1 MDKFVITGGQ
11 PLEGTLSVAGSKN
24 AVLAL
29 MPATLLA
36 PGIYRIRRTPN
47 LRDVWTMSRLLATLG
62 VHVELSQN
70 GELFIDSRSVSG
82 FEAPYEHVKK
92 MRASIYVLGP
102 LLARYGRA
110 RVSLPGGCAFGP
122 RPVDLHLKGMEK
134 LGAEITIE
142 HGYINAR
149 ADRLR
154 GAPIHLDVPSVGAT
168 VNILYAA
175 SLAEGTTVLTNAAI
189 EPEVTAL
196 AHMLCAM
203 GARIEGIGTSTLHI
217 EGVLALEPVSTIENI
232 PDRIE
237 TATFLIAVAMT
248 RGRIRLVDSN
258 PYHLGTVLDKLEEVG
273 CILDVSGSTIELR
286 CNGTLQPSTVTTA
299 PYPGFPTDVQA
310 LWAALMLTADGSSRV
325 TDTIYP
331 TRFGYVPE
339 LRRLGAEI
347 EVVDNTAIISGNAQ
361 LLGATVMSSD
371 LRASASLVLAGLVA
385 QGQTEVLRI
394 YHLDRGYERMEE
406 RLRQIGAHIERV
418 QTDEY

>member
-1 MDKFVITGGQ
+1 MDKFIIEGGHA
-11 PLEGTLSVAGSKN
+11 LRGSLRVAGSKN

-36 PGIYRIRRTPN
+36 PGIHRIRRTPN

-62 VHVELSQN
+62 AHVELDPA
-70 GELFIDSRSVSG
+70 GELFIDTRSITR

-134 LGAEITIE
+134 LGATITIE
-142 HGYINAR
+142 HGYINAH
-149 ADRLR
+149 AERLR
-154 GAPIHLDVPSVGAT
+154 GAAIHFDVPSVGAT

-175 SLAEGTTVLTNAAI
+175 SLADGETVITNAAM

-196 AHMLCAM
+196 ARMLVGM
-203 GARIEGIGTSTLHI
+203 GAQIDGIGTSTLRI
-217 EGVLALEPVSTIENI
+217 VGVPALEPLPSVENI

-237 TATFLIAVAMT
+237 AATFLIAAAIT
-248 RGRIRLVDSN
+248 RGTVRLTDVN
-258 PYHLGTVLDKLEEVG
+258 PYHLGTVLDKLEEIG
-273 CILDVSGSTIELR
+273 CSLDINGSTIELR
-286 CNGTLQPSTVTTA
+286 CNGDLQPTTVTTA

-310 LWAALMLTADGSSRV
+310 QWASLMMTASGSSRV

-339 LRRLGAEI
+339 LRRLGANI
-347 EVVDNTAIISGNAQ
+347 DVVENTAIISGNTRLQ
-361 LLGATVMSSD
+361 GATVMSSD
-371 LRASASLVLAGLVA
+371 LRASASLILAGLA
-385 QGQTEVLRI
+385 AEGQTEVLRI
-394 YHLDRGYERMEE
+394 YHLDRGYERMEQ
-406 RLRQIGAHIERV
+406 RLQSLGARIERV
-418 QTDEY
+418 PTDEY

>member
-1 MDKFVITGGQ
+1 MDKFIIEGGQ
-11 PLEGTLSVAGSKN
+11 PLRGTLRVAGSKN

-36 PGIYRIRRTPN
+36 PGVYRIRRTPN

-62 VHVELSQN
+62 AHVELDN
-70 GELFIDSRSVSG
+70 AGDLFLDTRTITT

-122 RPVDLHLKGMEK
+122 RPVDLHLKGMER
-134 LGAEITIE
+134 LGAEISIE

-149 ADRLR
+149 AERLR
-154 GAPIHLDVPSVGAT
+154 GAAIHLDIPSVGAT

-175 SLAEGTTVLTNAAI
+175 SLAEGETVLTNAAI

-196 AHMLCAM
+196 AQMLSAM
-203 GARIEGIGTSTLHI
+203 GAHIEGIGTSTLRI
-217 EGVLALEPVSTIENI
+217 EGVPALHPIPTFDNI

-237 TATFLIAVAMT
+237 TATYLIAAAMT
-248 RGRIRLVDSN
+248 RGSIRVVDAN

-273 CILDVSGSTIELR
+273 CSLDISGTVIELR
-286 CNGTLQPSTVTTA
+286 SNAPLHASSVTTA

-310 LWAALMLTADGSSRV
+310 LWTTLMLTADGSSRI
-325 TDTIYP
+325 TDMIYP

-339 LRRLGAEI
+339 LHRLGAEI
-347 EVVDNTAIISGNAQ
+347 EVVENTAIVTGNARLQ
-361 LLGATVMSSD
+361 GATVMSSD
-371 LRASASLVLAGLVA
+371 LRASASLIVAGLVA
-385 QGQTEVLRI
+385 EGQTEVLRV

-406 RLRQIGAHIERV
+406 RLRQLGARIERV

>member
-1 MDKFVITGGQ
+1 MDKFIIEGGR
-11 PLEGTLSVAGSKN
+11 PLRGTVAVAGSKN

-29 MPATLLA
+29 MPAALLA

-47 LRDVWTMSRLLATLG
+47 LRDVWTMSRLLARLG
-62 VHVELSQN
+62 AHVELSPG
-70 GELFIDSRSVSG
+70 GELFLDTRSISS

-134 LGAEITIE
+134 LGADIDVE
-142 HGYINAR
+142 HGYITAR
-149 ADRLR
+149 AERLH
-154 GAPIHLDVPSVGAT
+154 GAAIHLDVPSVGAT

-175 SLAEGTTVLTNAAI
+175 SLAEGETILTNAAI

-196 AHMLCAM
+196 AQMLVAM
-203 GARIEGIGTSTLHI
+203 GAHIEGIGTSTLRI
-217 EGVLALEPVSTIENI
+217 VGVPSLTPLEVIENI

-237 TATFLIAVAMT
+237 AATYLIATAAT
-248 RGRIRLVDSN
+248 RGSVRLVNVN
-258 PYHLGTVLDKLEEVG
+258 PYHLAAVLDKLEEIG
-273 CILDVSGSTIELR
+273 CTLDVDGSTITLR
-286 CNGTLQPSTVTTA
+286 CDGEISPTNVTTA

-310 LWAALMLTADGSSRV
+310 QWITLMLTARGTSRI
-325 TDTIYP
+325 TETIYP
-331 TRFGYVPE
+331 TRFGHVPE

-347 EVVDNTAIISGNAQ
+347 EVADSTAIVNGGARLQ
-361 LLGATVMSSD
+361 GATVMSSD

-385 QGQTEVLRI
+385 EGTTEVLRV

-406 RLRQIGAHIERV
+406 RLQQLGGQIVRV
-418 QTDEY
+418 PTDEY

>member
-1 MDKFVITGGQ
+1 MDKFIITGGHR
-11 PLEGTLSVAGSKN
+11 LIGSLTVSGSKN

-36 PGIYRIRRTPN
+36 PGVHRIHRTPQ
-47 LRDVWTMSRLLATLG
+47 LRDVWTMSRLLSTLG
-62 VHVELSQN
+62 AHVELEPN
-70 GELFIDSRSVSG
+70 GELFLDTRSITR

-122 RPVDLHLKGMEK
+122 RPVDLHIKGMEK
-134 LGAEITIE
+134 LGAEITLE

-154 GAPIHLDVPSVGAT
+154 GAAIHLDIPSVGAT

-175 SLAEGTTVLTNAAI
+175 SLAEGETLITNAAI

-196 AHMLCAM
+196 ARMLVAM
-203 GARIEGIGTSTLHI
+203 GAHIDGIGTSTLRI
-217 EGVLALEPVSTIENI
+217 EGVAALEPVPVVENI

-237 TATFLIAVAMT
+237 AATFLIAAAIT
-248 RGRIRLVDSN
+248 RGRIRLHQVN
-258 PYHLGTVLDKLEEVG
+258 PYHLGTVLDKLEEIG
-273 CILDVSGSTIELR
+273 CTLDINGSTIELR
-286 CNGTLQPSTVTTA
+286 CDGELNASTVTTA

-310 LWAALMLTADGSSRV
+310 QWAALMLTANGTSRV

-339 LRRLGAEI
+339 LHRLGAEI
-347 EVVDNTAIISGNAQ
+347 EVFDNTAIISGGARLQ
-361 LLGATVMSSD
+361 GATVMSSD
-371 LRASASLVLAGLVA
+371 LRASASLVLAGLIA
-385 QGQTEVLRI
+385 EGTTEVLRI

-406 RLRQIGAHIERV
+406 RLRQLGAQIERV
-418 QTDEY
+418 QTHEY

>member
-1 MDKFVITGGQ
+1 MDKFIIEGGRV
-11 PLEGTLSVAGSKN
+11 LHGTLPVAGSKN

-36 PGIYRIRRTPN
+36 PGIHRIRRTPN
-47 LRDVWTMSRLLATLG
+47 LRDVWTMSRLLTTLG
-62 VHVELSQN
+62 AHVELDAS
-70 GELFIDSRSVSG
+70 GELLLDTRSITC

-102 LLARYGRA
+102 LLARYGQA

-134 LGAEITIE
+134 LGAEVTIE
-142 HGYINAR
+142 HGYIIAR
-149 ADRLR
+149 ASRLR
-154 GAPIHLDVPSVGAT
+154 GAKIHLDFPSVGAT

-175 SLAEGTTVLTNAAI
+175 SLAEGDTILTNAAI

-196 AHMLCAM
+196 ARMLVAM
-203 GARIEGIGTSTLHI
+203 GAQIEGIGTSTLHI
-217 EGVLALEPVSTIENI
+217 HGVPALEPAATIENI

-237 TATFLIAVAMT
+237 AATLLIGAAMT
-248 RGRIRLVDSN
+248 RGTVRLTEVN
-258 PYHLGTVLDKLEEVG
+258 PYHLGTVLDKLEQVG
-273 CILDVSGSTIELR
+273 CTLDVNGNTIELQCER
-286 CNGTLQPSTVTTA
+286 ELSPVDVITA

-310 LWAALMLTADGSSRV
+310 QWAALMLTVNGTARV

-339 LRRLGAEI
+339 LQRLGAHV
-347 EVVDNTAIISGNAQ
+347 EVVDNTAIVHGGSRLQ
-361 LLGATVMSSD
+361 GATVMSSD

-385 QGQTEVLRI
+385 EGRTEVLRI
-394 YHLDRGYERMEE
+394 YHLDRGYERMEV
-406 RLRQIGAHIERV
+406 RLRQLGAQIERV
-418 QTDEY
+418 QTDEF

>member
-1 MDKFVITGGQ
+1 MDKFIIEGGQ
-11 PLEGTLSVAGSKN
+11 PLRGTLRVAGSKN

-36 PGIYRIRRTPN
+36 PGVYRIRRTPN

-62 VHVELSQN
+62 AHVELDN
-70 GELFIDSRSVSG
+70 AGDLFLDTRTITT

-122 RPVDLHLKGMEK
+122 RPVDLHLKGMER
-134 LGAEITIE
+134 LGAEISIE

-149 ADRLR
+149 AERLR
-154 GAPIHLDVPSVGAT
+154 GAAIHLDIPSVGAT

-175 SLAEGTTVLTNAAI
+175 SLAEGETVLTNAAI

-196 AHMLCAM
+196 AQMLSAM
-203 GARIEGIGTSTLHI
+203 GAHIEGIGTSTLRI
-217 EGVLALEPVSTIENI
+217 EGVPALHPIPTFDNI

-237 TATFLIAVAMT
+237 TATYLIAAAMT
-248 RGRIRLVDSN
+248 RGSIRVVDAN

-273 CILDVSGSTIELR
+273 CSLDISGTVIELR
-286 CNGTLQPSTVTTA
+286 SNAPLHASSVTTA

-310 LWAALMLTADGSSRV
+310 LWTTLMLTADGSSRI
-325 TDTIYP
+325 TDMIYP

-339 LRRLGAEI
+339 LHRLGAEI
-347 EVVDNTAIISGNAQ
+347 EVVENTAIVTGNARLQ
-361 LLGATVMSSD
+361 GATVMSSD
-371 LRASASLVLAGLVA
+371 LRASASLILAGLVA
-385 QGQTEVLRI
+385 EGQTEVLRV

-406 RLRQIGAHIERV
+406 RLRQLGARIERV

>member
-1 MDKFVITGGQ
+1 MDKFVIEGGRS
-11 PLEGTLSVAGSKN
+11 LRGTVAVAGSKN

-29 MPATLLA
+29 IPATLLA

-47 LRDVWTMSRLLATLG
+47 LRDVWTMSRLMSTLG
-62 VHVELSQN
+62 AHIELDTS
-70 GELFIDSRSVSG
+70 GELFVDTRTIER

-102 LLARYGRA
+102 LLARYGQA

-134 LGAEITIE
+134 LGADIGIE

-149 ADRLR
+149 AERLR
-154 GAPIHLDVPSVGAT
+154 GAAIHLDVPSVGAT

-175 SLAEGTTVLTNAAI
+175 SLAEGETIITNAAM

-196 AHMLCAM
+196 ARMLVAM
-203 GARIEGIGTSTLHI
+203 GARIEGIGTSTLRI
-217 EGVLALEPVSTIENI
+217 EGVPALQPVPTVENI

-237 TATFLIAVAMT
+237 AATFLIAAAMT
-248 RGRIRLVDSN
+248 RGAIRLTDVN
-258 PYHLGTVLDKLEEVG
+258 PYHLGAVLDKLEEIG
-273 CILDVSGSTIELR
+273 CTLDVDGTTIQLR
-286 CNGTLQPSTVTTA
+286 CDGELEPTNITTA

-310 LWAALMLTADGSSRV
+310 QWAALMLTADGSSRV

-347 EVVDNTAIISGNAQ
+347 EVVDNTAIVTGNAR

-385 QGQTEVLRI
+385 DGRTDVLRI

-406 RLRQIGAHIERV
+406 RLRRLGAQIERV
-418 QTDEY
+418 PTDEF

>member
-1 MDKFVITGGQ
+1 MDKFIIEGGR
-11 PLEGTLSVAGSKN
+11 PLRGTIGVAGSKN

-47 LRDVWTMSRLLATLG
+47 LRDVWTMSRLLAQLG
-62 VHVELSQN
+62 AHVERSTD
-70 GELFIDSRSVSG
+70 GELFLDTRSITSY
-82 FEAPYEHVKK
+82 EAPYEHVKK

-122 RPVDLHLKGMEK
+122 RPVDLHIKAMEK
-134 LGAEITIE
+134 LGAEISIE

-154 GAPIHLDVPSVGAT
+154 GNTIHLDVPSVGAT
-168 VNILYAA
+168 VNVLYAA
-175 SLAEGTTVLTNAAI
+175 TLAEGETLVKNAAI

-196 AHMLCAM
+196 AQMLVAM
-203 GARIEGIGTSTLHI
+203 GANIEGIGTSTLRI
-217 EGVLALEPVSTIENI
+217 IGVSALNPVTTIENI

-237 TATFLIAVAMT
+237 AATYLIAAAMT
-248 RGRIRLVDSN
+248 RGSLRLVNAN
-258 PYHLGTVLDKLEEVG
+258 PYHLGAILDKLEEIG
-273 CILDVSGSTIELR
+273 CMLDVDGTTIHLR
-286 CNGTLQPSTVTTA
+286 TNGVLHATNVTTA

-310 LWAALMLTADGSSRV
+310 QWIALMLTAHGSARV

-331 TRFGYVPE
+331 TRFGHVPE

-347 EVVDNTAIISGNAQ
+347 EVLDNTAIIQGGVQ
-361 LLGATVMSSD
+361 LQGATVMSSD

-385 QGQTEVLRI
+385 HGTTEVLRV
-394 YHLDRGYERMEE
+394 YHLDRGYERMEK
-406 RLRQIGAHIERV
+406 RLCSLGGQIERV
-418 QTDEY
+418 PTDEY